1 MLMYDTAH
9 KHTGLQGSAAGVASV
24 LRGVPMV
31 RFLSALLQVDG
42 MDVLCVR
49 EAAQFAADHCRAGKV
64 RV

>member
-1 MLMYDTAH
+1 MILRTN
-9 KHTGLQGSAAGVASV
+9 TLERRGRCRGRFSV

>member
-1 MLMYDTAH
+1 MLMYDTAY
-9 KHTGLQGSAAGVASV
+9 KHTGSPQGGASV
-24 LRGVPMV
+24 RRGVPMV